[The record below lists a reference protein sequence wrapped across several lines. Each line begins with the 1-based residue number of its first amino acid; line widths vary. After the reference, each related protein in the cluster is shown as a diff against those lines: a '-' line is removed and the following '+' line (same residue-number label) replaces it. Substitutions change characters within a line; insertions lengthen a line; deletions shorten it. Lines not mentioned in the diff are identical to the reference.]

1 MQCGRRRIVAHGR
14 PLLGGRR
21 DAHAAKNSQQHI
33 VAVLLDERPGAVLRL
48 VAGAVGQKPR
58 LQEAAR
64 LVAVIHLRVRDAGAG
79 GQVLH
84 GAAAERL
91 LVAHRVLVR
100 QLALRRSRCQSMN
113 TES

>member
-21 DAHAAKNSQQHI
+21 GAHAAETPQQHI
-33 VAVLLDERPGAVLRL
+33 VAVLLGERLGAVLRL
-48 VAGAVGQKPR
+48 VAGAVGQEPR

-64 LVAVIHLRVRDAGAG
+64 LVAVIHLGVRDAGAG
-79 GQVLH
+79 RQVLH

-100 QLALRRSRCQSMN
+100 QLALRRSGCRSMN